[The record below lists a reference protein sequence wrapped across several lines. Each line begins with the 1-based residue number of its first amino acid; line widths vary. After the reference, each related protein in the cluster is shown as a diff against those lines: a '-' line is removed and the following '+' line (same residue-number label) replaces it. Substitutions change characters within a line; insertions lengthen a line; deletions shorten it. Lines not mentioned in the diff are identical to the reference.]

1 MRFSHITFVTF
12 ALALALVFSCDSLA
26 QEVASLDLTA
36 IEARTDLRRPRA
48 TSTAKV
54 APSSIN
60 SYHPCYESTHY
71 AGALRTTLVSLD
83 STHYE
88 VGDEPKF
95 EVTVENVGTAPIKI
109 PFSPHLADLQ
119 PKDATQKFAYN
130 ELRLELW
137 IAAGEDWRAD
147 TGGSVALYGSD
158 DHTGT
163 MLTLKPGEFVR
174 IIGMGYLALP
184 PDGMQVPGGINSVD
198 HIEAV
203 ATLHRGEI
211 LLTATAEATVDRE
224 ICLDITKGQ
233 SVHIDLIEPKE

>member
-1 MRFSHITFVTF
+1 MRLSHITFVTI
-12 ALALALVFSCDSLA
+12 ALALALVLCATTLA
-26 QEVASLDLTA
+26 QEVAFLDLTT
-36 IEARTDLRRPRA
+36 IEARTDLRSPEA
-48 TSTAKV
+48 TSTV
-54 APSSIN
+54 TGPRGSIH
-60 SYHPCYESTHY
+60 SEAPCYDSTHY
-71 AGALRTTLVSLD
+71 AGAVRTKLVSLD

-95 EVTVENVGTAPIKI
+95 EVTVENVGTAPVKI

-137 IAAGEDWRAD
+137 IAAGEDWRAN
-147 TGGSVALYGSD
+147 TGGSVSLYGTD
-158 DHTGT
+158 DRMGT
-163 MLTLKPGEFVR
+163 MLTLSPGESVR
-174 IIGMGYLALP
+174 IIGMGYIALP
-184 PDGMQVPGGINSVD
+184 PDGMEVPGGINSID

-203 ATLHRGEI
+203 ATLHRREI

-233 SVHIDLIEPKE
+233 SVQINLTNPQE

>member
-1 MRFSHITFVTF
+1 MSHITFVTF
-12 ALALALVFSCDSLA
+12 ALALAPVLRTATLA

-36 IEARTDLRRPRA
+36 IEARTDLRLPKA

-54 APSSIN
+54 ARGSIF
-60 SYHPCYESTHY
+60 SYHPCYESNRY

-119 PKDATQKFAYN
+119 PKDAAHKFTYN

-137 IAAGEDWRAD
+137 IAAGEDWRAS

-158 DHTGT
+158 DHIGT
-163 MLTLKPGEFVR
+163 MLTLKPGESVR

-184 PDGMQVPGGINSVD
+184 PNRTEVPGDINSVD

-224 ICLDITKGQ
+224 ICLDLVKGQ
-233 SVHIDLIEPKE
+233 SVHINLIEPKE